1 MNYNSE
7 KKTGDVYDAL
17 RDSNSTNELVNH
29 LEDLD
34 NTFTDMSFSSYFNKF
49 LVASGKT
56 PQELAT
62 MTGIDTYYIY
72 PILNGTQGPK
82 RDRAI
87 ALCLAVGMTDEEC
100 IRCLERSNLGILYA
114 KNKRDSVIIYAFR
127 NKMSVNDLNAKLID
141 LGFNHLVVSKES

>member
-17 RDSNSTNELVNH
+17 RDSN
-29 LEDLD
+29 
-34 NTFTDMSFSSYFNKF
+34 
-49 LVASGKT
+49 
-56 PQELAT
+56 
-62 MTGIDTYYIY
+62 YIY
-72 PILNGTQGPK
+72 PILNGKQRPK

-87 ALCLAVGMTDEEC
+87 ALCLAVGMTDKEC

>member
-62 MTGIDTYYIY
+62 MTG
-72 PILNGTQGPK
+72 
-82 RDRAI
+82 
-87 ALCLAVGMTDEEC
+87 
-100 IRCLERSNLGILYA
+100 
-114 KNKRDSVIIYAFR
+114 
-127 NKMSVNDLNAKLID
+127 
-141 LGFNHLVVSKES
+141 